1 MSSASLGGKNLI
13 PDRIH
18 RGKFQYVKRVGFLKV
33 TVVVVVVFIG
43 LYEILGEIYLH

>member
-13 PDRIH
+13 PDRIN

-33 TVVVVVVFIG
+33 TVVVVVFIG